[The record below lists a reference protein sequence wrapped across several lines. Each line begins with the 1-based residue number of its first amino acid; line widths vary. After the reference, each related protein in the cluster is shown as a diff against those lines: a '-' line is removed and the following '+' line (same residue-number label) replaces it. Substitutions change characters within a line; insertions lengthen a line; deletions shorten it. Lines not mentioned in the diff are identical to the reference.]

1 MVTPRMSFQLHT
13 PLAELPHLS
22 TRDRNVLVA
31 AGFLTVAD
39 LLTLYPSRYEDRRK
53 FDRIPQDAQDEPLC
67 IQGVVVDLKRK
78 QAGPRQSY
86 TEVTLADVE
95 PNSWSR
101 KLSLRFFSMPHIGKA
116 FPVDEVV
123 VVYGKVKAQAGRL
136 LMDHPEFEAVGDDPD
151 DALIH
156 LQRIAPIYRKREGVP
171 QRTMRRVI
179 YELVSLLPNA
189 DIPDLLRKPS
199 DKGAFAGFSRR
210 RALQQIHFPQEQAE
224 MDVARRYLA
233 LEEFFTLQLNVL
245 QRRHEWEQ
253 LGGESHCGEGKWL
266 QRWLDSMPFALTNAQ
281 QRVIGEIRADLAA
294 LRPMN
299 RLLQGDVG
307 SGKTF
312 VAMAAMLL
320 AIESGVQAA
329 LMAPTVI
336 LAEQHYANF
345 CKWLE
350 PLGLRIGLR
359 TGTRKEGLKADLFS
373 DGPPQIIIGTHALI
387 AEKAEF
393 ENLGF
398 VVIDE
403 QHKFGVQQ
411 RAKLIHQGRA
421 PDVLAM
427 TATPIPRTL
436 TMTVYGDLD
445 VSIIDEMPA
454 GRGVIQTTVREQP
467 DLNQVAAFL
476 RQQVEQGR
484 QAYLV
489 YPLVEVSEK
498 LRLKAATEE
507 SAAWAKRLAPIQ
519 VGLVHGRMSAEEKT
533 RVMAA
538 YRSGEIQV
546 LISTTVI
553 EVGVDVPN
561 ATVMLIFE
569 AERFGLAQL
578 HQLRGRIGRGQHR
591 SWCVLIAS
599 GKNPE
604 ATQRLKVLEQTTDGF
619 MVAEEDLKLRGPGD
633 LLGTAQSGLPGLQL
647 GDLVRDQELV
657 QVARQL
663 AAEALKQDSSLQKYQ
678 SLLFSNEQSAT
689 LS

>member
-1 MVTPRMSFQLHT
+1 MSEAQAGLQLTT
-13 PLAELPHLS
+13 PLTDLPHLR
-22 TRDRNVLVA
+22 TQDRNVLAA
-31 AGFLTVAD
+31 AGFTTVQN
-39 LLTLYPSRYEDRRK
+39 LLTLYPARYEDRRS
-53 FDRIPQDAQDEPLC
+53 FDTIPADATDVPLC
-67 IQGVVVDLKRK
+67 IQGVVVDLTTKRV
-78 QAGPRQSY
+78 GPRQSY
-86 TEVTLADVE
+86 VEVTLTDAR
-95 PNSWSR
+95 PTSWCR
-101 KLSLRFFSMPHIGKA
+101 KLSLRFFSMPRIGKA
-116 FPVDEVV
+116 FPVDEIV
-123 VVYGKVKAQAGRL
+123 VVYGKVKSAGGRL
-136 LMDHPEFEAVGDDPD
+136 LMDHPEFEIVGDDPTD
-151 DALIH
+151 RLLH
-156 LQRIAPIYRKREGVP
+156 LDRIVPIYHKREGVP
-171 QRTMRRVI
+171 QRTIRRVI
-179 YELVSLLPNA
+179 FELLEKLRPES
-189 DIPDLLRKPS
+189 IPDVLRRPS
-199 DKGAFAGFSRR
+199 EQGAFAGYTRQ
-210 RALQQIHFPQEQAE
+210 RAFQQIHFPNAQTDLER
-224 MDVARRYLA
+224 ARRYLA
-233 LEEFFTLQLNVL
+233 LEEFFALQLNVL
-245 QRRHEWEQ
+245 RRRHDWDA
-253 LGGESHCGEGKWL
+253 LGGAAHCGPGKWL
-266 QRWLDSMPFALTNAQ
+266 QRWLDTMPFQLTNAQ
-281 QRVIGEIRADLAA
+281 QRVIAEIRADLLAT
-294 LRPMN
+294 RPMN

-359 TGTRKEGLKADLFS
+359 TGARKEGLTKDLFS

-387 AEKAEF
+387 AEAATY
-393 ENLGF
+393 ENLGL

-403 QHKFGVQQ
+403 QHKFGVRQ
-411 RAKLIHQGRA
+411 RAKLIHHGLA
-421 PDVLAM
+421 PDVLAI

-445 VSIIDEMPA
+445 ISIIDEMPA
-454 GRGVIQTTVREQP
+454 GRGPIQTTVRESP
-467 DLNQVAAFL
+467 DLGQVAAFL
-476 RQQVEQGR
+476 RQQVELGR

-498 LRLKAATEE
+498 LRLKAAKEE
-507 SAAWAKRLAPIQ
+507 FAAWSERLAPIA

-533 RVMAA
+533 AVMLA
-538 YRSGEIQV
+538 YRTGETQV

-578 HQLRGRIGRGQHR
+578 HQLRGRIGRGPHR

-599 GKNPE
+599 GENPE
-604 ATQRLKVLEQTTDGF
+604 ATARLKVLEKTTDGF
-619 MVAEEDLKLRGPGD
+619 AVAEEDLKLRGPGD

-657 QVARQL
+657 KVARQL
-663 AAEALKQDSSLQKYQ
+663 AAEALQQDHSLAKYQ
-678 SLLFSNEQSAT
+678 SLLFTVEQSAT

>member
-1 MVTPRMSFQLHT
+1 MSFLLQT
-13 PLAELPHLS
+13 PLAELSHLS

-31 AGFLTVAD
+31 AGFLTVQD
-39 LLTLYPSRYEDRRK
+39 LLTLYPARYEDRRR
-53 FDRIPQDAQDEPLC
+53 FDRIPQDATDDPLC
-67 IQGVVVDLKRK
+67 IHGVVVDLKRK
-78 QAGPRQSY
+78 QVGPRQSY
-86 TEVTLADVE
+86 TEVTLEDAE
-95 PNSWSR
+95 PSAWSR
-101 KLSLRFFSMPHIGKA
+101 KLSLRFFSMPHISKA

-123 VVYGKVKAQAGRL
+123 VVYGKIKTQAGRL
-136 LMDHPEFEAVGDDPD
+136 LMDHPEFEVLGDDP
-151 DALIH
+151 AERLIH
-156 LQRIAPIYRKREGVP
+156 MDRIVPIYHKREGVP
-171 QRTMRRVI
+171 QRTIRRVL
-179 YELVSLLPNA
+179 YELLAHLPTA
-189 DIPDLLRKPS
+189 DIVDLLRKPS
-199 DKGAFAGFSRR
+199 DKGAFAGYSRR
-210 RALQQIHFPQEQAE
+210 LALQQIHFPQEKAQ

-245 QRRHEWEQ
+245 RRRQEWNE
-253 LGGESHCGEGKWL
+253 LGGEAHCGPGKWL

-281 QRVIGEIRADLAA
+281 QRVIAEIRADLAA
-294 LRPMN
+294 TRPMN

-359 TGTRKEGLKADLFS
+359 TGTRKEGLVKDLFS

-387 AEKAEF
+387 AEQAKF
-393 ENLGF
+393 ENLGL

-454 GRGVIQTTVREQP
+454 GRGTIQTTVREQP
-467 DLNQVAAFL
+467 DLGQVAAFL
-476 RQQVEQGR
+476 RQQVELGR

-489 YPLVEVSEK
+489 YPLVEASEK

-507 SAAWAKRLAPIQ
+507 SAAWAQRLAPIA

-533 RVMAA
+533 RVMTA
-538 YRSGEIQV
+538 YRSGEIKV

-561 ATVMLIFE
+561 ATVMLVFE

-591 SWCVLIAS
+591 SWCVLVAS

-604 ATQRLKVLEQTTDGF
+604 GTERLKVLEKTADGF
-619 MVAEEDLKLRGPGD
+619 AVAEEDLKLRGPGD

-663 AAEALKQDSSLQKYQ
+663 AAEALRQDSKLAKYQ
-678 SLLFSNEQSAT
+678 SLLFSNEQTAT